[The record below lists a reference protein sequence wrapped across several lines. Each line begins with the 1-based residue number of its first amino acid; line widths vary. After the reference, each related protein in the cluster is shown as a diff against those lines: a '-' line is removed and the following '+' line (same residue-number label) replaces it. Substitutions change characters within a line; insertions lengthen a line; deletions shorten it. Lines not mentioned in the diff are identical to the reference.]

1 MIHRYGGICCNIAV
15 IRVFNNT
22 DLKLENIKIFYENK
36 LGKTSMEIK
45 NIKPLNSKQTGLHTM
60 NAIKDDI
67 KMEFKGKA
75 YTIKEGI
82 NKGYI
87 KTLIVKI
94 NGFDTNGDM
103 NFTAEEDSY

>member
-1 MIHRYGGICCNIAV
+1 MYAGIFSNIAV

-22 DLKLENIKIFYENK
+22 DLKLDNIKIFYENK

-67 KMEFKGKA
+67 KLEFKGKT
-75 YTIKEGI
+75 YLIKEGVS
-82 NKGYI
+82 KGYM

-94 NGFDTNGDM
+94 NGFDTNGDIA
-103 NFTAEEDSY
+103 FTVEEDI